1 MRHPYATNKIHYCS
15 NVYCYNK
22 ASAVRDAKRLA
33 LGAPAQF
40 QSGNYRVIPTAR
52 HMINAALPMR
62 VSVYP

>member
-1 MRHPYATNKIHYCS
+1 MYTATT
-15 NVYCYNK
+15 K